1 MGKILLNTA
10 NITCNNK
17 KETDLRAYIN
27 GKTIHTINYDSKE
40 VILEYADTD
49 FIFLVDENMEST
61 DDQADV
67 SLLREIKRFNKK
79 LKESNIET
87 KFNDFEEC
95 ITNTFSYIDG
105 LEESGEIAPRKRF
118 VSSALISYDKALLI
132 TSDIDSALYIT
143 GGNIVNLFSDEN
155 EGKIHTAEIA
165 ALKVNDMLMLLSS
178 NVAKALSQNEILDT
192 INLNDTAEE
201 NAQAIASVYASNH
214 DDEYSVTVITVKLIQ
229 DKSRTFM
236 RNEINTQEIETGDVI
251 AAEVQKPSSAKFEG
265 RSDKKES
272 FWEGASDDIVF
283 TDKKM
288 RNSAKNASFET
299 MKMGKSES
307 KKRRTSI
314 YLKRAISIVI
324 VLAVMAGIIIG
335 MVNLLKHIF
344 NQSEVEES
352 GSPMASISPIV
363 VESPTP
369 TPTPSEEITPSP
381 SPSPIAQFV
390 NYTVKSGDTLTKIA
404 KYHNDL
410 YELNYPNTNLQ
421 PLVDL
426 IMGYNNLED
435 SNKIFI
441 GQELKIPITPIP

>member
-27 GKTIHTINYDSKE
+27 GKTIQTINYDSKE

-49 FIFLVDENMEST
+49 FVFLVDENMEST

-67 SLLREIKRFNKK
+67 SLLREVKRFNKK
-79 LKESNIET
+79 LKESNVET

-95 ITNTFSYIDG
+95 ISNTFSYIDG
-105 LEESGEIAPRKRF
+105 LEESGEIAPRRRF

-132 TSDIDSALYIT
+132 TSDIASALYIT
-143 GGNIVNLFSDEN
+143 GGNIVNLFSDQY
-155 EGKIHTAEIA
+155 EGKIHTAEIP

-178 NVAKALSQNEILDT
+178 TVAKALSQNEILDT

-201 NAQAIASVYASNH
+201 NAQAIASLYAANH
-214 DDEYSVTVITVKLIQ
+214 DDEYSVTVILVRLIQ
-229 DKSRTFM
+229 DKSHTFM

-251 AAEVQKPSSAKFEG
+251 AAEVQKLSSAKFEG

-272 FWEGASDDIVF
+272 FWEGTSDDIVF

-288 RNSAKNASFET
+288 RNSSKNASFET

-335 MVNLLKHIF
+335 MVKLMDRIIN
-344 NQSEVEES
+344 NNEVEES
-352 GSPMASISPIV
+352 ESPMASISPIV
-363 VESPTP
+363 VASPTP
-369 TPTPSEEITPSP
+369 TPTPSEEISP
-381 SPSPIAQFV
+381 SPSPTPIEQFV

-426 IMGYNNLED
+426 IMGYNNMD
-435 SNKIFI
+435 DPNRINV
-441 GQELKIPITPIP
+441 GQQLKIPITPIP

>member
-27 GKTIHTINYDSKE
+27 GKTIQTINYDSKE

-49 FIFLVDENMEST
+49 FVFLVDENMEST

-79 LKESNIET
+79 LKESNVET

-95 ITNTFSYIDG
+95 ISNTFSYIDG

-118 VSSALISYDKALLI
+118 VSSALISYDKALMI
-132 TSDIDSALYIT
+132 TSDTASALYIT
-143 GGNIVNLFSDEN
+143 GGNIVNLFSDQY
-155 EGKIHTAEIA
+155 EGKIHTAEIP

-178 NVAKALSQNEILDT
+178 TVAKALSQNEILDT

-201 NAQAIASVYASNH
+201 NAQAIASLYAANH
-214 DDEYSVTVITVKLIQ
+214 DDEYSVTVILVRLIQ
-229 DKSRTFM
+229 DKSHTFM

-251 AAEVQKPSSAKFEG
+251 AAEVQNPSSAKFEG

-272 FWEGASDDIVF
+272 FWEGTSDDIVF

-288 RNSAKNASFET
+288 RNSSKNASFET

-335 MVNLLKHIF
+335 MVKLLDRIF
-344 NQSEVEES
+344 NSTETEES
-352 GSPMASISPIV
+352 ESPMASISPIV
-363 VESPTP
+363 VETPTP

-381 SPSPIAQFV
+381 SPTPIEQFV

-426 IMGYNNLED
+426 IMGYNNMD
-435 SNKIFI
+435 DPNRINV